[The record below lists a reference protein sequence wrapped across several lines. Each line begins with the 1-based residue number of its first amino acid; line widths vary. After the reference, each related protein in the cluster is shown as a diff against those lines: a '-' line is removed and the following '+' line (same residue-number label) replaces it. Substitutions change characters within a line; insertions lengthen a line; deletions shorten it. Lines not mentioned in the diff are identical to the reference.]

1 MIKGVLLDISG
12 VLCDGYAAMPG
23 AVESV
28 SHLRAAEIPVRFL
41 TNTTRQSKG
50 QLIQQLRSFGIS
62 AAPDEVFTPVAAA
75 RAWLDKNGYT
85 PHLLVHP
92 DLEED
97 FADCRPDGPVAIVL
111 GDAAQRFTYDT
122 MNMAFRELEDGAPFL
137 ALARNRVFR
146 DLDGRLSLDAG
157 PFVEALECAS
167 GTKARLFGKPSPEFF
182 LAAVASTGCDPADVA
197 MVGDDAQSDVAGA
210 LSAGIGMG
218 ILVRTG
224 KYRHGDENSVEPKP
238 SAVVEDIWAAG
249 CLILEMSRR

>member
-1 MIKGVLLDISG
+1 
-12 VLCDGYAAMPG
+12 
-23 AVESV
+23 
-28 SHLRAAEIPVRFL
+28 
-41 TNTTRQSKG
+41 
-50 QLIQQLRSFGIS
+50 
-62 AAPDEVFTPVAAA
+62 
-75 RAWLDKNGYT
+75 
-85 PHLLVHP
+85 
-92 DLEED
+92 
-97 FADCRPDGPVAIVL
+97 
-111 GDAAQRFTYDT
+111 
-122 MNMAFRELEDGAPFL
+122 
-137 ALARNRVFR
+137 
-146 DLDGRLSLDAG
+146 LDAG